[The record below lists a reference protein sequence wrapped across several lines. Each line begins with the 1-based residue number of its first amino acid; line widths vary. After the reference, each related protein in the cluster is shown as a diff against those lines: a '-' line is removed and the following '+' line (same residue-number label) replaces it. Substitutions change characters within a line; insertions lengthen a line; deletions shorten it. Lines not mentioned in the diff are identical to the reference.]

1 MRPDLVIVLCSWEKH
16 FPLTVPLS
24 TLGYKWVLASG
35 QRKLMKCRGGGR
47 GVTLQWTNILSRGE
61 W

>member
-16 FPLTVPLS
+16 FPLIVPLS

-35 QRKLMKCRGGGR
+35 QGKLMKCRGGE
-47 GVTLQWTNILSRGE
+47 GVALQ
-61 W
+61 

>member
-24 TLGYKWVLASG
+24 TLGLFNKWVLVSG
-35 QRKLMKCRGGGR
+35 QGKLMKCWGEGGGT
-47 GVTLQWTNILSRGE
+47 GNLAMD
-61 W
+61 